1 MLGREV
7 VEGQQ
12 YLSVLDQIRYCLV
25 VFHAL
30 GLDEE
35 VKCSIRFGL
44 RFGRP
49 DVV

>member
-1 MLGREV
+1 MLRREI

-12 YLSVLDQIRYCLV
+12 YLSVLDQLGYRLV

-30 GLDEE
+30 GLDKE
-35 VKCSIRFGL
+35 VKCSIGLGL